1 MEIKGNIVVG
11 QSGGPTAVINQSLV
25 GIVLEA
31 RKHPSV
37 GKVLGARHG
46 IVGIMKE
53 DFVDLS
59 EQSETTLE
67 RVALTP
73 AAALGSCRHK
83 PTKEDCEKV
92 FEVFAKH
99 DVHYF
104 FYIGGNDS
112 AETASIINDIARE
125 RSYELRVF
133 HVPKTIDN
141 DLRVNDHTPGYGS
154 AARYVALCFAGN
166 DLDNRALPGVKIDIV
181 MGRHAGW
188 LTAASVLAKIDE
200 KSGPQLVYLPERPVS
215 LDKIADDIAEVY
227 DRLGRCLVA
236 ISEGVCS
243 PDGKLLIESK
253 ITERDSHGNA
263 QLSGSGALGDFI
275 AAHVKERLSEKYP
288 KIRIRTDT
296 LGYAQRSFAGC
307 VSEVDASEARAVGEA
322 AVKYAMKGDID
333 GSVIIHR
340 LPDSGEYF
348 AEPQLTKLSDVAKHT
363 KDLPE
368 DFINEEGNGVTEAYI
383 KYAKPL
389 IGKLPVLGVLED
401 KTYK

>member
-31 RKHPSV
+31 RKHGSV

-46 IVGIMKE
+46 IVGIMNE

-59 EQSETTLE
+59 EQSESALE

-92 FEVFAKH
+92 FDVFRKH
-99 DVHYF
+99 NVHYF

-112 AETASIINDIARE
+112 AETASIINDLARE

-200 KSGPQLVYLPERPVS
+200 RSGPQLVYLPERPVS

-227 DRLGRCLVA
+227 GRLGRCLVA

-243 PDGKLLIESK
+243 PDGKLLIEAK

-275 AAHVKERLSEKYP
+275 AAHVKAKLSDKYP

-307 VSEVDASEARAVGEA
+307 VSEVDASEARAVGTA

-333 GSVIIHR
+333 GSVVIHR
-340 LPDSGEYF
+340 LTDSDEYF

-363 KDLPE
+363 KDLP
-368 DFINEEGNGVTEAYI
+368 DGYINEEGNGVTEAYI

-389 IGKLPVLGVLED
+389 IGKLPILGVLED